1 MDMTKKTT
9 ILFSPEMHR
18 RLTGLAA
25 RRGRSLAELVREACE
40 VQYGVV
46 GGRDQ
51 EAAVAELPRVRWRP
65 PSTPKS
71 SRRSSTAAGPSGAGR
86 RVGRST
92 T

>member
-18 RLTGLAA
+18 RLTELAA
-25 RRGRSLAELVREACE
+25 RRGRSLGELVREACE

-51 EAAVAELPRVRWRP
+51 EKAVEELSALALPVD
-65 PSTPKS
+65 TPEAMKRES
-71 SRRSSTAAGPSGAGR
+71 VPDPEDLLP
-86 RVGRST
+86 
-92 T
+92 